1 MEIGNEGKI
10 SFLDTLII
18 VNEDSL
24 IFDAYRKATFS
35 GRFLNFHSH
44 HPLCHK
50 RGVIYGIID
59 KIILLCH
66 PKFHNRNLIDAINI
80 FLLNGYPLDFIFTTI
95 KNRLKFHINKISS
108 NNNNNNSLK
117 KFFAIPFVDSV
128 SNKFKPIA
136 NIFTC
141 KLAYTIPNTLRNF
154 IKRGKDKLEYTHNQN
169 VVYKISCDNCDVSYV
184 GQTKRQL
191 KTRIHEHSS
200 DINKT
205 SKSPSVISNHRIETN
220 HDFNWS
226 NVKILDMEP
235 SYNKRL
241 ISEMVHIKK
250 QTHGINKQNDT
261 ESLPDCYTNM
271 IHSLSTS

>member
-18 VNEDSL
+18 VKEDGL
-24 IFDAYRKATFS
+24 IFDAYRKTTFS
-35 GRFLNFHSH
+35 DRFLNFHSH

-50 RGVIYGIID
+50 RGVIYSIVD
-59 KIILLCH
+59 KIIRLCH
-66 PKFHNRNLIDAINI
+66 PKFQNNNLIDAINC
-80 FLLNGYPLDFIFTTI
+80 FLQNRYPLELIFTAI
-95 KNRLKFHINKISS
+95 KNKLKFHINKINSS
-108 NNNNNNSLK
+108 NNNNGLK
-117 KFFAIPFVDSV
+117 KFFAIPFVNSV
-128 SNKFKPIA
+128 SDKFKPIA

-141 KLAYTIPNTLRNF
+141 KLAYTIPNTLKNF
-154 IKRGKDKLEYTHNQN
+154 IKRGKDKLEYIHNQN
-169 VVYKISCDNCDVSYV
+169 VVYKISCDNCDASYV

-205 SKSPSVISNHRIETN
+205 SKSPSVISNHRIEKN

-226 NVKILDMEP
+226 KVEILDMEP
-235 SYNKRL
+235 SYKKRL

-261 ESLPDCYTNM
+261 ESLPYCYTNM

>member
-1 MEIGNEGKI
+1 MVDRT
-10 SFLDTLII
+10 FLSSD
-18 VNEDSL
+18 
-24 IFDAYRKATFS
+24 
-35 GRFLNFHSH
+35 
-44 HPLCHK
+44 
-50 RGVIYGIID
+50 
-59 KIILLCH
+59 
-66 PKFHNRNLIDAINI
+66 PKFHLKNFTHIIDT
-80 FLLNGYPLDFIFTTI
+80 LLDNDYPIDFIFNTINSKIRTLI
-95 KNRLKFHINKISS
+95 KNQFKTNNNVNNESEVIQPCFNKINSS
-108 NNNNNNSLK
+108 NNNNGLK
-117 KFFAIPFVDSV
+117 KFFAIPFVNSV
-128 SNKFKPIA
+128 SHKFKPVA

-141 KLAYTIPNTLRNF
+141 KLAYTIPNTLKNF

-169 VVYKISCDNCDVSYV
+169 VVYKISCDNCDASYV

-205 SKSPSVISNHRIETN
+205 SKSPSVISNHRIEKN

-226 NVKILDMEP
+226 KVEILDMEP
-235 SYNKRL
+235 SYKKRL

-271 IHSLSTS
+271 IHSLPPLNFSLPLSFPEISAYSFLIFISKVVQSIFIIVY